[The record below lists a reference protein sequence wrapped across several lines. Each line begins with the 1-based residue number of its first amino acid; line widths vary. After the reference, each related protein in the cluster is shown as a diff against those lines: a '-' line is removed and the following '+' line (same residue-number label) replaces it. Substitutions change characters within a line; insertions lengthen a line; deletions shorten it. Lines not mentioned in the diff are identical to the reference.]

1 MSYGYVYVAQI
12 AMGADMNQTLKA
24 ITEAEAYPGPS
35 IIICYAPC
43 EMHGVKGGMTN
54 CQAEMKKAVQAG
66 YWQNFRF
73 NPTLRAEGKNPLTI
87 DCKEPTA
94 DYIEFINS
102 EVRYSSLTRA
112 FPDRANVLF
121 EAAAAK
127 AKEKYEDLVRQAKMY
142 DNE

>member
-1 MSYGYVYVAQI
+1 
-12 AMGADMNQTLKA
+12 
-24 ITEAEAYPGPS
+24 
-35 IIICYAPC
+35 
-43 EMHGVKGGMTN
+43 MTN
-54 CQAEMKKAVQAG
+54 CQAEMKKAVNAG
-66 YWQNFRF
+66 YWHNFRF

-87 DCKEPTA
+87 DSKEPTT

-112 FPDRANVLF
+112 FPERANALF

-127 AKEKYEDLVRQAKMY
+127 AREKYEDLVRQAKMY